1 MPPSQEDIE
10 TLKLFLEVEGE
21 GRYYMVDDRVPI
33 HYLEI
38 YKDPVTAY
46 NRLKSDIENA
56 KILQPPP
63 PPPPPKPP
71 PKPQPKPQPKP
82 PPKPQPKPP
91 PKPLSKE
98 KVPSPSSVID
108 PYDDDLER
116 AKALSLLEDH
126 GEGREAFQ
134 FDFDKWVISNDE
146 ARRKLHTLF
155 YGKGWSVVNP
165 RGDGFC
171 GIYVAAIDFQN
182 KPNADPEVL
191 DRVNVAHR
199 ADDAEHDDDALIELI
214 LDGIKNY
221 YIAQQR
227 HCEKGI
233 PLPPELKDGPNG
245 KYFNIDDRIDGDSNV
260 RTYFDLTLKYL
271 LTHEA
276 EIRQKL
282 NVLGTL
288 SNTPESVF
296 LYLPYIYKRNYLI
309 LTYDHTSVELPFVTT
324 FMPCYADVELD
335 EHGTAIYPHNVY
347 TNSVVLYNNGHYYLL
362 YNQDPPETARLVNYV
377 ITNKETANVEKVWH
391 GFVVQPTARGK
402 VRKLK
407 SRKQN
412 YRIQQ
417 SKKKK
422 TIKQHY
428 RKQKSRKQQPKK
440 QKNKTKTNN
449 K

>member
-46 NRLKSDIENA
+46 NRLMSDIENA

-63 PPPPPKPP
+63 PP
-71 PKPQPKPQPKP
+71 PKPQPKP

-91 PKPLSKE
+91 PPPEPLSKE

-171 GIYVAAIDFQN
+171 GLYIAAIDFQN
-182 KPNADPEVL
+182 NANPNTDPEVL
-191 DRVNVAHR
+191 RMVLEVQRDG
-199 ADDAEHDDDALIELI
+199 LIDLI
-214 LDGIKNY
+214 LEGMKKY
-221 YIAQQR
+221 YEARDRHIALRIQ
-227 HCEKGI
+227 I
-233 PLPPELKDGPNG
+233 PDELGDNE
-245 KYFNIDDRIDGDSNV
+245 YFNIDDRVDEVDEDDNKFLRISPDN
-260 RTYFDLTLKYL
+260 FI
-271 LTHEA
+271 LTHQLLSTNE
-276 EIRQKL
+276 ERIREKL
-282 NVLGTL
+282 RILEVL
-288 SNTPESVF
+288 SNTPEAVF
-296 LYLPYIYKRNYLI
+296 RYLSYMYNRNYLI
-309 LTYDHTSVELPFVTT
+309 LSHDEGRDISPFLTT
-324 FMPCYADVELD
+324 FIPCYADVRLD
-335 EHGTAIYPHNVY
+335 EQRRPIYPYNDL
-347 TNSVVLYNNGHYYLL
+347 TNTAVMYNNGHYYLL
-362 YNQDPPETARLVNYV
+362 NNPDTTKKAQLVGRILENKLTDTEPRLWQIIFAKGIIRKRKARTHKG
-377 ITNKETANVEKVWH
+377 IIRKRK
-391 GFVVQPTARGK
+391 ARTHKGRTHK
-402 VRKLK
+402 GRTHKGRTHKGRTHRSIRRKAIK
-407 SRKQN
+407 HSSIRRKA
-412 YRIQQ
+412 
-417 SKKKK
+417 KK
-422 TIKQHY
+422 
-428 RKQKSRKQQPKK
+428 
-440 QKNKTKTNN
+440 
-449 K
+449 